1 MEDIA
6 TSFWKENN
14 FQEMKG
20 NARKMKK
27 KITDFRNNVYLY
39 IKVTP
44 SDAPIFSD
52 FKMVCYVCISKLVFE
67 K

>member
-1 MEDIA
+1 ME
-6 TSFWKENN
+6 
-14 FQEMKG
+14 G
-20 NARKMKK
+20 NARKMKS
-27 KITDFRNNVYLY
+27 KITDFLNNVYLY

-52 FKMVCYVCISKLVFE
+52 LKIVCYVCISKIVFE